1 MLSSHAIA
9 AGPPRQGTGRYDSAS
24 VRLFRAA
31 RLLLALPLLWSAA
44 AVAQDADLAIA
55 KDDGSTTYVP
65 GSGVSY
71 QVVVTNNGPDPV
83 LDAVVADPLPA
94 GTVVGTWT
102 CTAAGAA
109 NCDQATGIGAI
120 STTVDLPAG
129 DQVTFVLDIV
139 VPPGFTGPLV
149 NTATV
154 APPGGT
160 NDPVA
165 GNNTDIDTNQ
175 PFVPPTVQ
183 LAKLSQGGTGTFA
196 FAMTNLSDGA
206 DSITTPSAGTTAVS
220 PQVSTVADP
229 AVAVTVTET
238 PATGFAINSA
248 SCSDSNAGTTG
259 NPASFG
265 ALAGSALTIDPGNLR
280 SGAQI
285 VCTFTNGLEADV
297 SVTKAA
303 DSAAV
308 RTGQT
313 TTYALTLANAGPGD
327 ASDVVLTDA
336 PGAGLDCTA
345 PSPVA
350 TCSASG
356 GAACPGATVPVAD
369 LLGGGVTI
377 PDLPVGGQVVVTV
390 QCEVTAS
397 GQ

>member
-1 MLSSHAIA
+1 MPSSHSITARH
-9 AGPPRQGTGRYDSAS
+9 PRAVTGRRDGAAA
-24 VRLFRAA
+24 RQRRAM
-31 RLLLALPLLWSAA
+31 RLLLMFPLFWSAA
-44 AVAQDADLAIA
+44 AVAQDADLAIT
-55 KDDGSTTYVP
+55 KDDGSATYVP
-65 GSGVSY
+65 GGGVSY
-71 QVVVTNNGPDPV
+71 QIVVSNAGPDPV

-94 GTVVGTWT
+94 GIAVGTWT
-102 CTAAGAA
+102 CTVTGAA
-109 NCDQATGIGAI
+109 SCDQAAGIGDI

-139 VPPGFTGPLV
+139 VPPGFTGPLS

-154 APPGGT
+154 APPAGT
-160 NDPVA
+160 TDPA
-165 GNNTDIDTNQ
+165 GGNNTATDTNQ

-196 FAMTNLSDGA
+196 FTMTNLSDAA
-206 DSITTPSAGTTAVS
+206 DAITTTSAGATELS
-220 PQVSTVADP
+220 PQVSSVADP
-229 AVAVTVTET
+229 ASAVTVAET

-248 SCSDSNAGTTG
+248 SCSDGNAGTTG

-265 ALAGSALTIDPGNLR
+265 TLAGDTLTIDPANLR

-285 VCTFTNGLEADV
+285 TCTFTNGLQADV

-303 DSAAV
+303 SAPAV
-308 RTGQT
+308 RTGGIV
-313 TTYALTLANAGPGD
+313 TYTLTLANAGPGD
-327 ASDVVLTDA
+327 AADVVLTDT

-350 TCSASG
+350 ACSPSG
-356 GAACPGATVPVAD
+356 GAACPGTTVPVAD
-369 LLGGGVTI
+369 LVGGGITI
-377 PDLPVGGQVVVTV
+377 PSLPVGGQVVVTV